1 MMEWK
6 MVLLFLLAGVSAYLI
21 SGLNPAIIL
30 SKLIYHDDIR
40 LKGSKNPGFTNFK
53 RVYGSHCAWYV
64 FVLDILKS
72 VLPCI
77 IFAWLFEHF
86 YGHWQLG
93 AAYTGL
99 FSMIGHIFPVW
110 YGFKGGKGFL
120 VEVGAVYVID
130 WRAGLIATAVFL
142 ILLFTLKYMSLSSIC
157 FALVSPIAYAILGPD
172 HWLALVFLVICSILL
187 IARHHA
193 NIGRLMK
200 GTESKFHFGGGK
212 KKETDGK

>member
-6 MVLLFLLAGVSAYLI
+6 MVLLFLLAGGSAYLI

-53 RVYGSHCAWYV
+53 RVYGNRCAWYV

-77 IFAWLFEHF
+77 IFAWLFEHS

-157 FALVSPIAYAILGPD
+157 FALLIKKESIPFALAARPSDDSLSPICRTSPADIPVSSRNILKRSSD
-172 HWLALVFLVICSILL
+172 FSVL
-187 IARHHA
+187 
-193 NIGRLMK
+193 
-200 GTESKFHFGGGK
+200 
-212 KKETDGK
+212 